1 MSFYATL
8 PSNSSFEYYPENT
21 LNNYTT
27 KLHSTL
33 RLEGN
38 YEVGLVEMSYPQ
50 NWIYKKDGVITFKI
64 DKKIDTFKVK
74 FQNYDTF
81 KSIAE
86 DVEKFCKEKNIP
98 CSFSYNNIEQKMKID
113 VKSPPYIDFSE
124 GLNEELGFKHTN
136 FHLSPGGFTPKSF
149 VSRQLEN
156 KLKCISALFI
166 YCNIID
172 YQFIGNTFAPL
183 LRTILVNENSDNY
196 GKYIDHI
203 FSKPHYIPVSVNT
216 IDTIEINIRDDTGEP
231 IHFEAGKI
239 LVKLH
244 FKPKHYG

>member
-1 MSFYATL
+1 
-8 PSNSSFEYYPENT
+8 
-21 LNNYTT
+21 
-27 KLHSTL
+27 
-33 RLEGN
+33 
-38 YEVGLVEMSYPQ
+38 
-50 NWIYKKDGVITFKI
+50 
-64 DKKIDTFKVK
+64 
-74 FQNYDTF
+74 
-81 KSIAE
+81 
-86 DVEKFCKEKNIP
+86 
-98 CSFSYNNIEQKMKID
+98 MKID
-113 VKSPPYIDFSE
+113 VKSPLYIDFSE
-124 GLNEELGFKHTN
+124 GLNEKPGFKHTN

-172 YQFIGNTFAPL
+172 YQYIGNTFAPL
-183 LRTILVNENSDNY
+183 LRTILVNENSNNY

>member
-1 MSFYATL
+1 MSFYVTL
-8 PSNSSFEYYPENT
+8 PSNSSFEYFPENT

-27 KLHSTL
+27 KLHTTL

-50 NWIYKKDGVITFKI
+50 NWIYKKDGFITFKI
-64 DKKIDTFKVK
+64 DKKIVTFKVK
-74 FQNYDTF
+74 FQNYDTI
-81 KSIAE
+81 KSISE
-86 DVEKFCKEKNIP
+86 DIGKFCKEKNIP
-98 CSFSYNNIEQKMKID
+98 CSFSFIDLEQKIKID
-113 VKSPPYIDFSE
+113 VKSPLYIDFSE
-124 GLNEELGFKHTN
+124 GLNEELGFKHTM
-136 FHLSPGGFTPKSF
+136 FHLSPVSFAPKSF
-149 VSRQLEN
+149 VSRQLETN
-156 KLKCISALFI
+156 LKCISALFI

-172 YQFIGNTFAPL
+172 YQFIGNTYAPL

-216 IDTIEINIRDDTGEP
+216 IDTIEINIRDDTGAP